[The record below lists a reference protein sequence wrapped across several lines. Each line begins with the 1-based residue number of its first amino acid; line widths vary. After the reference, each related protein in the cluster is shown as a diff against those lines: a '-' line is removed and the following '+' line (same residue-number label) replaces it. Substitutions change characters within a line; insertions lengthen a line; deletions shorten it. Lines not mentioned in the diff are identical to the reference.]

1 MTLIVETGS
10 AVSTSESYAAVA
22 DADLY
27 FSNRGNAAWPL
38 LTTPAKEAALRLA
51 TDYMGA
57 SFRQRWKGRRVSTTQ
72 ALDWP
77 RVGVVLD
84 DFNSSQNTFGFGY
97 YGIIQVPYTTIPVQI
112 VNACCEF
119 ALRASA
125 GDLAAD
131 LDRETTTESVGG
143 VSVSYRPGAPEFIR
157 YRSLELLLK
166 PYCLAGGSMIVRS

>member
-10 AVSTSESYAAVA
+10 ASSTAESYAAVA

-27 FSNRGNAAWPL
+27 FSNRNNAAWPL

-57 SFRQRWKGRRVSTTQ
+57 AYRQKWKGRRVSTTQ

-97 YGIIQVPYTTIPVQI
+97 YGIIQVPFNTIPTQL

-131 LDRETTTESVGG
+131 LDRETTMETVG
-143 VSVSYRPGAPEFIR
+143 SVSIAYRPGAPEHIR
-157 YRSLELLLK
+157 YRSLDLLLK
-166 PYCLAGGSMIVRS
+166 PFLLAGGSMIVRA